1 MKKREQKEESKKAG
15 TVAEIC
21 SQNSQK
27 ILNSQSKFNKF
38 TEWTKN
44 HHVVKTA
51 SPVKQD
57 TNSGIVSKKE
67 LANKDAKEF
76 KKEPVKEAPKDKK

>member
-44 HHVVKTA
+44 HEVVKNA

-57 TNSGIVSKKE
+57 SYSGIVSKKE
-67 LANKDAKEF
+67 PAKKDAIEV

>member
-1 MKKREQKEESKKAG
+1 MKKREQKEESKKAE

-44 HHVVKTA
+44 HQVVKNAA

-57 TNSGIVSKKE
+57 TQAESKKE
-67 LANKDAKEF
+67 PAKKDIKDV
-76 KKEPVKEAPKDKK
+76 KKETVKEIP